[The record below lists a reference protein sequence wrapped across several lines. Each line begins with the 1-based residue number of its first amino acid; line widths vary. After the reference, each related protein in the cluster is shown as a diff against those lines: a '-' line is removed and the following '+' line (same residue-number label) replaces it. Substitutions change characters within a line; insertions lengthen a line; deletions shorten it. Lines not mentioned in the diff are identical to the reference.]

1 MAGGLRRLGVAI
13 VGTGDIAKSYVADLP
28 RHEHLRLVGV
38 TDLDVEKARAF
49 AATHGT
55 RAYGSMAEALDDS
68 EVELIACLTS
78 HRAHPAV
85 VTAALNAGR
94 HAFSEKPMAPTF
106 AEARQ
111 LIDLAGQRGV
121 RLAAAPIAPL
131 GELAQTA
138 RRWVTDG
145 RLGQVRLAYAD
156 VNWGR
161 IETWHPNPD
170 AFYEIGPLYDVGVY
184 PLTQLTALFGPVV
197 EIRASAHRLLEER
210 TRVDG
215 VAFRLGAPD
224 CVIAILQLEGGPVV
238 RLTVNF
244 YVANPAR
251 QRGIEL
257 HGDAGSL
264 WLSNWFEF
272 DGTLEHA
279 PKGGDA
285 RQVSLLRKPEVKM
298 PWAAGLEEL
307 AASVV
312 EDRASLL
319 DPEHAAHVVEVMET
333 IIAAA
338 DAGRA
343 MAVTSRFAPPPP
355 APWAAELKL
364 AD

>member
-1 MAGGLRRLGVAI
+1 
-13 VGTGDIAKSYVADLP
+13 
-28 RHEHLRLVGV
+28 
-38 TDLDVEKARAF
+38 
-49 AATHGT
+49 
-55 RAYGSMAEALDDS
+55 MAEALDDPS
-68 EVELIACLTS
+68 VELIACLTS

-85 VTAALNAGR
+85 VTAALTAGR
-94 HAFSEKPMAPTF
+94 HTFSEKPLAPTYGQ
-106 AEARQ
+106 ARE
-111 LIDLAGQRGV
+111 LIDLARERGA

-145 RLGQVRLAYAD
+145 RLGDVRLAYAD

-161 IETWHPNPD
+161 IERWHPSPE
-170 AFYEIGPLYDVGVY
+170 AFYEIGPLFDVGVY

-197 EIRASAHRLLEER
+197 EIRASAHRLLEDRSR
-210 TRVDG
+210 TDG

-224 CVIAILQLEGGPVV
+224 CVIAMLKLEAGVVV

-244 YVANPAR
+244 YVADPAR

-264 WLSNWFEF
+264 WLSNWFQF

-279 PKGGDA
+279 PQGEDA
-285 RQVSLLRKPEVKM
+285 RQVPLLREPEVTM

-307 AASVV
+307 AASVIEERPSV
-312 EDRASLL
+312 L

-338 DAGRA
+338 DTGRP
-343 MAVTSRFAPPPP
+343 MAVASRFAPPPP
-355 APWAAELKL
+355 ARWTAELTL
-364 AD
+364 PA